1 MGIGNLSAFL
11 ALLLVFVANLFVV
24 WPIVLQANAGVKYG
38 IPFVVHARSSFG
50 VKGAN
55 VAGLSR
61 GFIASAWFGIQTVVG
76 ANCLRSLAVDFGV
89 ASGVSSP

>member
-1 MGIGNLSAFL
+1 MATGLQSDGIGNLSAFIAL
-11 ALLLVFVANLFVV
+11 ALVFVANLFVV

-55 VAGLSR
+55 VAGL
-61 GFIASAWFGIQTVVG
+61 V
-76 ANCLRSLAVDFGV
+76 AV
-89 ASGVSSP
+89 